1 MDKYLALCNLR
12 SLLRAMK
19 QELGLDDLSSVELD
33 VFLAA
38 YSVAAKKD
46 SVLTT
51 TDLRSHDLVCDFPPA
66 TYHRALR
73 SLVESGYLKKAEGA
87 KAKTYI
93 LVNRPQSK
101 MKDTQAGAILS

>member
-12 SLLRAMK
+12 SLERSME

-38 YSVAAKKD
+38 QSVASKKD

-51 TDLRSHDLVCDFPPA
+51 TELRSHELVCDFPPA

-73 SLVESGYLKKAEGA
+73 SLVERSYLKKAKGA
-87 KAKTYI
+87 KAKTYV
-93 LVNRPQSK
+93 LVDR
-101 MKDTQAGAILS
+101 G